1 MRKRRSKPL
10 LERVKIEDIAAEGKS
25 LARIDGKVLFV
36 PFTIPGDVV
45 DVQLTK
51 KRKSYME
58 GFVTAYHELSK
69 DRIEPFCEHF
79 GTCGGCKWQSLPYEL
94 QLKQKQK
101 QVEDQLTRIG
111 KFQVPEINTILG
123 SENTRYYRNKLEFT
137 FSHSR
142 WLTRNEVNSDDEV
155 EQYPVLGF
163 HVPGKF
169 DKVFDLHTCYLQPD
183 PSNAIR
189 RATCKFGRD
198 NGYSFYNIR
207 EHQGFLRNLIIRT
220 SSTGDVMVILVVAED
235 DIPKINALLNH
246 LADEFPSIT
255 SLMYV
260 VNTKVNDTIHDLDVI
275 CFKGTDFIL
284 EEMEGI
290 KFKVGPKSF
299 YQTNSQQAYELYKLA
314 RSYASLKGDELV
326 YDLYTGTG
334 TIANFLAKSCQ
345 KVIGIEYV
353 PEAIEDAKE
362 NSRINGITNTA
373 FFAGDMKDVLT
384 EPFFKEHGYP
394 DVVILDPPRAGVH
407 PKVAQRIS
415 EARPKKIVY
424 VSCNPASQ
432 ARDINLL
439 GDGFKVTKVQPVDM
453 FPHTH
458 HLENVVLLERCG
470 EFENE

>member
-1 MRKRRSKPL
+1 
-10 LERVKIEDIAAEGKS
+10 
-25 LARIDGKVLFV
+25 
-36 PFTIPGDVV
+36 
-45 DVQLTK
+45 
-51 KRKSYME
+51 
-58 GFVTAYHELSK
+58 
-69 DRIEPFCEHF
+69 
-79 GTCGGCKWQSLPYEL
+79 
-94 QLKQKQK
+94 
-101 QVEDQLTRIG
+101 
-111 KFQVPEINTILG
+111 
-123 SENTRYYRNKLEFT
+123 
-137 FSHSR
+137 
-142 WLTRNEVNSDDEV
+142 
-155 EQYPVLGF
+155 
-163 HVPGKF
+163 
-169 DKVFDLHTCYLQPD
+169 
-183 PSNAIR
+183 
-189 RATCKFGRD
+189 
-198 NGYSFYNIR
+198 
-207 EHQGFLRNLIIRT
+207 
-220 SSTGDVMVILVVAED
+220 MVILVVAED